1 MPFDEQVRF
10 YREKLDVPTRAWTDL
25 WQKQH
30 DVAFVVAG
38 AARDELLSDLRGAV
52 QAAIEDGETL
62 ASFRNRFDGIV
73 AKHGWSYNGGRD
85 WRTRVIYGTNLR
97 TSYAAGRWQQLQAVR
112 RSRPYWRYRHSPASV
127 TPRERHVEWDGL
139 VLRADDPWWRT
150 HYPPNGWGCNCYVEA
165 LSEREVKRLGKD
177 EPDEAPAL
185 DEREVTVGSGPGART
200 VDVPAGIDPGFAYAP
215 GRSVVGDAQ
224 RIAIDAA
231 QRRARSAA
239 SDAARLAEMRMI
251 QSSQAA
257 GFDSDAFRRFIR
269 SSEARDAQEWAVA
282 TVSRER
288 LREIG
293 LDGGALAVR
302 LSSDT
307 AAAKSHRDRWSN
319 FAPVD
324 WERVQTIVDRGRS
337 VVRSGERR
345 ILWTDGDG
353 KPWMLVLKRS
363 SRDELY
369 MVSYRRAGPRE
380 AEQWGREASE

>member
-1 MPFDEQVRF
+1 MTTPR
-10 YREKLDVPTRAWTDL
+10 
-25 WQKQH
+25 
-30 DVAFVVAG
+30 
-38 AARDELLSDLRGAV
+38 S
-52 QAAIEDGETL
+52 
-62 ASFRNRFDGIV
+62 
-73 AKHGWSYNGGRD
+73 NGGRD

-127 TPRERHVEWDGL
+127 TPRHQHVEWDGL

-165 LSEREVKRLGKD
+165 LSEREVRRLGKD
-177 EPDEAPAL
+177 GPDEAPAL

-239 SDAARLAEMRMI
+239 SDAARLAELRII

-282 TVSRER
+282 MVSRER
-288 LREIG
+288 LREID
-293 LDGGALAVR
+293 LDSGALAVR

-307 AAAKSHRDRWSN
+307 AATPRHRTRWAKYS
-319 FAPVD
+319 AAD
-324 WERVQTIVDRGRS
+324 WERVQSIVDHGKWTADRANHR
-337 VVRSGERR
+337 V
-345 ILWTDGDG
+345 LWIDDEG
-353 KPWMLVLKRS
+353 KPWRISLKRTG
-363 SRDELY
+363 RDELY
-369 MVSYRRAGPRE
+369 LTSYRRATARE
-380 AEQWGREASE
+380 LRKLGGDE